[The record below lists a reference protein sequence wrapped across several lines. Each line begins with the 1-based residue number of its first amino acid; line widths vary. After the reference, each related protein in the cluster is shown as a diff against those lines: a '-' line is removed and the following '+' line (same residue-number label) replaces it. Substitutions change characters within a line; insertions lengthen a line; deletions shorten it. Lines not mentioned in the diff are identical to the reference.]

1 MADHG
6 DFAALERAQWSDADL
21 AGAYARDFAKAAEH
35 CVPHFVRA
43 VAAGPGCEALDLCC
57 GHGIVARGLADAGAR
72 VSALDFSPAML
83 EMARALVPEAQVF
96 EGDAMALPFGEASF
110 DAVTI
115 GFGIP
120 HVPDPA
126 AVLAEARRVLRPGGR
141 LAYTVWHAD
150 PEISSVGIVF
160 GAIAAHGD
168 PSISLPPGPDAFIR
182 SNPDVSLLEMREL
195 GFREVRLETVP
206 SCWETEDPGA
216 PFDFFLEGT
225 ARGGALLRP
234 QPEANKAAIRAAVV
248 AGVTARWGQTGPWTI
263 PTPAAMV
270 SGTA

>member
-1 MADHG
+1 MADYR
-6 DFAALERAQWSDADL
+6 DFAALELAQWSDAKV
-21 AGAYARDFAKAAEH
+21 AGAYARDFAKAAEMS
-35 CVPHFVRA
+35 VPHFVRA
-43 VAAGPGCEALDLCC
+43 VAAEPGCAALDLCC
-57 GHGIVARGLADAGAR
+57 GHGIVARGLADAGAD
-72 VSALDFSPAML
+72 VTALDFSPAML
-83 EMARALVPEAQVF
+83 EMARARVPEARFV
-96 EGDAMALPFGEASF
+96 EGDAMALPFEEASF

-126 AVLAEARRVLRPGGR
+126 AALAEARRVLRPGGR

-168 PSISLPPGPDAFIR
+168 PAITLPPGPDAFIR
-182 SNPDVSLLEMREL
+182 SNPDVSLPEMRAL
-195 GFREVRLETVP
+195 GFREARLETIP
-206 SCWETEDPGA
+206 SYWETEDPGA

-225 ARGGALLRP
+225 ARGGALLRA
-234 QPEANKAAIRAAVV
+234 QPEANKAAIRVAVV
-248 AGVTARWGQTGPWTI
+248 DGVKARWGQSGPWTI
-263 PTPAAMV
+263 PAPAAMV